1 MTADEETRIET
12 FDVPQINEN
21 HPATVLYDFYNV
33 RNQIIESRPGPN
45 FIKLLSTTYLLSM
58 KCLHG

>member
-45 FIKLLSTTYLLSM
+45 FIKLLSTT
-58 KCLHG
+58 